1 MRKPKHEEKIKILFN
16 INNEGISRKVL
27 VTEIQEADL
36 PWTKNGNIRRGV
48 PTRLDPRG
56 KYKWTIFRKNIKNN
70 KSEVLALKTCGFN
83 LEIENLKNNI
93 RSDIK
98 KHFDKIRVCNI
109 SLIPLNVNNKELD
122 HRWGF
127 KEHKKYSYLQ
137 NLEDQTIDDFQL
149 IHKNLNL
156 IKREICKKCR
166 NTRKRY
172 HHSEKG
178 FIVGTEKLDDVNV
191 CEGCY
196 LAQPERYR

>member
-1 MRKPKHEEKIKILFN
+1 MKKPKYEEKIKTLFN

-27 VTEIQEADL
+27 VTEIQAAGL

-48 PTRLDPRG
+48 PTRLDPRY
-56 KYKWTIFRKNIKNN
+56 KYKWKIFRKNIKNN
-70 KSEVLALKTCGFN
+70 KSEVLALKTCGLN
-83 LEIENLKNNI
+83 LNVENIKNNI

-98 KHFDKIRVCNI
+98 KHFNKINICNI
-109 SLIPLNVNNKELD
+109 SLLPLNANNGELD

-137 NLEDQTIDDFQL
+137 NLEYQTVDDFQL
-149 IHKNLNL
+149 IHKSLNL

-166 NTRKRY
+166 NRGIRPD
-172 HHSEKG
+172 HPEKS
-178 FIVGTEKLDDVNV
+178 FVVGTEKLDDVNV